1 MSGHPDPHEGEHLDV
16 GLDGDANSNGAYV
29 HDDDEFV
36 ELVNGSSSPIDLS
49 GYMFFDT
56 EALGNSSPA
65 HVVPENTILLPGKAF
80 VLFGAKFRGLCR
92 T

>member
-1 MSGHPDPHEGEHLDV
+1 MTKCGRWRCK
-16 GLDGDANSNGAYV
+16 SNGAYV

-56 EALGNSSPA
+56 EALGNSTPA
-65 HVVPENTILLPGKAF
+65 HIVPENTILLKR
-80 VLFGAKFRGLCR
+80 LFCLEEEI
-92 T
+92 